1 MQKSQDVTIAT
12 SGVSFDT
19 PEPLSV
25 DVLASLYPSTWTSY
39 LQDGS
44 GPLASNGGLEG
55 VAHIHTDINTDPR
68 PDIQLH
74 LVALTAA
81 TDYGIVLRPNFGQ
94 CTVIS
99 LL

>member
-1 MQKSQDVTIAT
+1 M

-19 PEPLSV
+19 PEPISV

-39 LQDGS
+39 LEDGS

-55 VAHIHTDINTDPR
+55 VAHIHTDINTDTR

-81 TDYGIVLRPNFGQ
+81 TDYGIVLRPNFGEQ
-94 CTVIS
+94 
-99 LL
+99 